1 VIYGSRASGLLYL
14 SPYLIGLAVFT
25 LFPFVASLLL
35 SFSDYRLQ
43 DSIGTAQLI
52 GFENYD
58 AMLHDRTFA
67 KSLIVTLIYVFVT
80 VPLKL
85 AFALLI
91 AFVLNFR
98 LRAIG
103 AFRTAYYLP
112 SILGGSVAIAV
123 VWRYVFA
130 GDGLLNQA
138 LAWIGGDPV
147 NWLGEPT
154 YAMFSIVL
162 LRLWQFGSAMV
173 IFLAGL
179 QGIPQELYE
188 AARLDGASPWQVFRR
203 ITLPLLTPVIFFNF
217 IMQVIQAFQEFN
229 GPYVITGG
237 GPLKSTYLL
246 PLMIYDEAF
255 KYFEIGYASALSW
268 ALFVLVAIFTAL
280 AFRSSKHW
288 VFYAQERG
296 QDEK

>member
-1 VIYGSRASGLLYL
+1 MIYRDRTSGYLYL
-14 SPYLIGLAVFT
+14 APFLIGLAVFT

-43 DSIGTAQLI
+43 DPIGTVQLV
-52 GFENYD
+52 GADNYT
-58 AMLHDRTFA
+58 AMAHDRTLH
-67 KSLIVTLIYVFVT
+67 KSLGVTLLYVGIT

-85 AFALLI
+85 AFALFI

-130 GDGLLNQA
+130 GDGLINQA
-138 LAWIGGDPV
+138 LEWFGGSPV
-147 NWLGEPT
+147 NWLGEPA
-154 YAMFSIVL
+154 YAMFTVIL

-179 QGIPQELYE
+179 QGIPNDLYE
-188 AARLDGASPWQVFRR
+188 AARLDGASRWQMFRR
-203 ITLPLLTPVIFFNF
+203 ITLPLLTPVVFFNL

-268 ALFVLVAIFTAL
+268 CLFLIVGIFTAIS
-280 AFRSSKHW
+280 FWSSRHW
-288 VFYAQERG
+288 VYYAQEDSRR
-296 QDEK
+296 

>member
-1 VIYGSRASGLLYL
+1 MIYGNRTSGWLYL
-14 SPYLIGLAVFT
+14 APYLIGLAVFT

-43 DSIGTAQLI
+43 DSLRAAQLI
-52 GFENYD
+52 GFENY
-58 AMLHDRTFA
+58 AAIFHDRTFG
-67 KSLIVTLIYVFVT
+67 KSLVVTLLYVFIT
-80 VPLKL
+80 APLKL
-85 AFALLI
+85 AFALFI
-91 AFVLNFR
+91 ASVLNFR
-98 LRAIG
+98 LRAIN

-130 GDGLLNQA
+130 GDGLINQA
-138 LAWIGGDPV
+138 LDVFGAGPV

-154 YAMFSIVL
+154 YAMVSIVL

-179 QGIPQELYE
+179 QGIPGDLYE
-188 AARLDGASPWQVFRR
+188 AARLDGASQWQVFRR
-203 ITLPLLTPVIFFNF
+203 ITVPLLTPVIFFNF

-255 KYFEIGYASALSW
+255 KYFEVGYASALSW
-268 ALFVLVAIFTAL
+268 CLFVLVAVFTAL
-280 AFRSSKHW
+280 AFRSSRHW
-288 VFYAQERG
+288 VLYAQERG
-296 QDEK
+296 EPNK

>member
-1 VIYGSRASGLLYL
+1 VIYSDRRVGLAYAM
-14 SPYLIGLAVFT
+14 PFLIGIVVFT
-25 LFPFVASLLL
+25 LFPFVTSLAL
-35 SFSDYRLQ
+35 SFSDYQLQ
-43 DSIGTAQLI
+43 DPIAHA
-52 GFENYD
+52 GFVGFDNYS
-58 AMLHDRTFA
+58 AMAADPTFRQ
-67 KSLIVTLIYVFVT
+67 SFWVTLIYVFVT

-85 AFALLI
+85 AFALVI

-130 GDGLLNQA
+130 NDGLINQA
-138 LAWIGGDPV
+138 LDVIGIEGV
-147 NWLGEPT
+147 NWLGEPG
-154 YAMFSIVL
+154 YAMATIVL

-179 QGIPQELYE
+179 QAIPSDLHE
-188 AARLDGASPWQVFRR
+188 AATLDGAKPWTIFRR

-217 IMQVIQAFQEFN
+217 IMQVVQAFQEFN

-246 PLMIYDEAF
+246 PLMIYEETF
-255 KYFEIGYASALSW
+255 KYFDVGYASALSW
-268 ALFVLVAIFTAL
+268 FLFLIIALMTAI
-280 AFRSSKHW
+280 AFRSSKYW
-288 VFYAQERG
+288 VFYSN
-296 QDEK
+296 EKEPAK

>member
-1 VIYGSRASGLLYL
+1 MIYSDRRLGLAYAM
-14 SPYLIGLAVFT
+14 PFLIGILVFT
-25 LFPFVASLLL
+25 LFPFVASMLL
-35 SFSDYRLQ
+35 SLSDYQLQ
-43 DSIGTAQLI
+43 DPISRAGFVGVDNYTAMAA
-52 GFENYD
+52 D
-58 AMLHDRTFA
+58 PTFRQ
-67 KSLIVTLIYVFVT
+67 SLWVTLIYVFVT

-91 AFVLNFR
+91 AFVLNFK

-130 GDGLLNQA
+130 NDGLINQT
-138 LAWIGGDPV
+138 LQVIGIEGI
-147 NWLGEPT
+147 NWLGEPG
-154 YAMFSIVL
+154 YAMATVIL

-179 QGIPQELYE
+179 QAIPNDLYE
-188 AARLDGASPWQVFRR
+188 AATLDGARKWTIFRR

-217 IMQVIQAFQEFN
+217 VMQVVQAFQEFN

-246 PLMIYDEAF
+246 PLMIYEETF
-255 KYFEIGYASALSW
+255 KYFDVGYASALSW
-268 ALFVLVAIFTAL
+268 VLFLIIAVMTAI
-280 AFRSSKHW
+280 AFRSSKYW
-288 VFYAQERG
+288 VFYAN
-296 QDEK
+296 EKDAAK

>member
-1 VIYGSRASGLLYL
+1 MVYTERASGWLYL

-35 SFSDYRLQ
+35 SFSDAQLQ
-43 DSIGTAQLI
+43 DPLAGVRMIGA
-52 GFENYD
+52 ENYV
-58 AMLHDRTFA
+58 AMAQDRTLHA
-67 KSLIVTLIYVFVT
+67 SLGVTVLYVGLT

-85 AFALLI
+85 AFALFI

-98 LRAIG
+98 LRAIN

-130 GDGLLNQA
+130 GDGLFNQG
-138 LAWIGGDPV
+138 LELFGLGPV
-147 NWLGEPT
+147 NWLGEPA
-154 YAMFSIVL
+154 YATASIVL

-179 QGIPQELYE
+179 QGIPNELYE
-188 AARLDGASPWQVFRR
+188 AARLDGASRWQMFRN
-203 ITLPLLTPVIFFNF
+203 ITLPLLTPVVFFNLV
-217 IMQVIQAFQEFN
+217 MQVIQAFQEFN

-268 ALFVLVAIFTAL
+268 CLFIIVGIFTLL
-280 AFRSSKHW
+280 AFWSSRHW
-288 VFYAQERG
+288 VFYAQE
-296 QDEK
+296 DSKK

>member
-1 VIYGSRASGLLYL
+1 MIYGSRTAGLLYL
-14 SPYLIGLAVFT
+14 SPFLIGLALFT
-25 LFPFVASLLL
+25 AFPFVASLLL

-43 DSIGTAQLI
+43 DSLDAARLVGLD
-52 GFENYD
+52 NYV
-58 AMLHDRTFA
+58 AISHDRTFRTA
-67 KSLIVTLIYVFVT
+67 LAVTFIYVFVT

-85 AFALLI
+85 AFALFI
-91 AFVLNFR
+91 AFVLNFK

-103 AFRTAYYLP
+103 FFRTAYYLP

-130 GDGLLNQA
+130 GDGLVNQA
-138 LAWIGGDPV
+138 LVWFGAEPV
-147 NWLGEPT
+147 NWLGEPG
-154 YAMFSIVL
+154 YAMFTIAL

-179 QGIPQELYE
+179 QGIPQDLYE
-188 AARLDGASPWQVFRR
+188 AARLDGASSWQMFRR

-246 PLMIYDEAF
+246 PLMIYEEAF

-268 ALFVLVAIFTAL
+268 MLFIIVAVFSAISFW
-280 AFRSSKHW
+280 SSKYW
-288 VFYAQERG
+288 VFYAQER
-296 QDEK
+296 ER